1 MEGRHTT
8 IAFITMLCCALL
20 SSCTD
25 DDMPQPAAPAD
36 RCAMAASRSLD
47 AGEDQTSWRDIRG
60 FDPSLPGQAVEVE
73 LPVSC
78 GGAETSVTA
87 RLSIMPMHV
96 YEENGPDRL
105 GDYYVVEADFT
116 AHNGPMWEKG
126 MFMKSLDVKVTPT
139 DKQGKPIPGI
149 TFHDNPTPATTVANQ
164 TYQAST
170 TAGVLGGSFL
180 GRVPKTVERYIG
192 GYAPFPANNCVEFVR
207 AEKGFFTRRE
217 NKIDIP
223 LEFNEIKVCTPDAKY
238 NVLLEDTWLY
248 PGCSQSY
255 IMFDGNAPE
264 VLKNRVFLA
273 EAESK
278 RYYRSDG
285 NTLEIYTYEMNPE
298 TGSPILDTKGNII
311 STEGIK
317 TLVTPETTKTL
328 NGIYPGQEGYP
339 VLDCNLLPECESG
352 TRILDGRLYRFFPQ
366 VFFEKGYLFTAFV
379 SGGYS
384 WSKEQSIRLEDVT
397 TSLRTATD
405 CAVEYLYTVEN
416 YRSGRGIPEAARSD
430 FHGHAT
436 WVWRMPVH
444 DSSLTAEQLV
454 SSLYDMHIEVSPV
467 YAAAGSPDRNLLPA
481 AATVSHT
488 ESLEPPMRGKCTAVD
503 FSNPSGAA
511 VGHVRLLSVPYAE
524 WEAAGR
530 PDNDV
535 IAEYDGTLGRGQSC
549 TLTAPDMDCWV
560 VCEEFDPLTLRYG
573 RVRQSLPLHV
583 RMDACNPR
591 PLEVSTLDTSAVQ

>member
-1 MEGRHTT
+1 MEIVNKGMT
-8 IAFITMLCCALL
+8 IVMTACCILC
-20 SSCTD
+20 SCSD
-25 DDMPQPAAPAD
+25 EPLMSEEAD
-36 RCAMAASRSLD
+36 LIAASPVSLQSRGLD
-47 AGEDQTSWRDIRG
+47 AVSGQTAWRDIRG

-164 TYQAST
+164 TFRAST
-170 TAGVLGGSFL
+170 TAGVRGGAAMGMAL
-180 GRVPKTVERYIG
+180 PHVEYVPQS
-192 GYAPFPANNCVEFVR
+192 
-207 AEKGFFTRRE
+207 
-217 NKIDIP
+217 
-223 LEFNEIKVCTPDAKY
+223 
-238 NVLLEDTWLY
+238 
-248 PGCSQSY
+248 PGL
-255 IMFDGNAPE
+255 E
-264 VLKNRVFLA
+264 VLRLEPYFHENTNGKLFIMEKNKYTEISCKDVYTVDYNGKKCFFFHKSNFNRL
-273 EAESK
+273 
-278 RYYRSDG
+278 YDTSDG
-285 NTLEIYTYEMNPE
+285 NICSYEEGEEIVFYYYCFKRDSNGYIKRDADGT
-298 TGSPILDTKGNII
+298 PILKKYETLPEGNIGKAVVEDSRLI
-311 STEGIK
+311 IEYEYR
-317 TLVTPETTKTL
+317 TP
-328 NGIYPGQEGYP
+328 PGEDIP
-339 VLDCNLLPECESG
+339 VLVPAKFYSALGIACGC
-352 TRILDGRLYRFFPQ
+352 
-366 VFFEKGYLFTAFV
+366 
-379 SGGYS
+379 S
-384 WSKEQSIRLEDVT
+384 WSKEQSIRVEDVT
-397 TSLRTATD
+397 TSLRTGVDAS
-405 CAVEYLYTVEN
+405 VEYLYTVEN

>member
-1 MEGRHTT
+1 MDGIHTT

-25 DDMPQPAAPAD
+25 DDMPQPAPSGD
-36 RCAMAASRSLD
+36 SRAMAASRSLD
-47 AGEDQTSWRDIRG
+47 AGEGQTAWRDIRG

-139 DKQGKPIPGI
+139 DKQGNSIPGI
-149 TFHDNPTPATTVANQ
+149 AFHDNPTPATTVANQ
-164 TYQAST
+164 TFRAST

-192 GYAPFPANNCVEFVR
+192 GYAPFSAINQYVFVR
-207 AEKGFFTRRE
+207 AEKGYFCRLE
-217 NKIDIP
+217 NKIEIP

-238 NVLLEDTWLY
+238 NVLLEDTWFS
-248 PGCSQSY
+248 PGNSQSY
-255 IMFDGNAPE
+255 IMFDGNVPE
-264 VLKNRVFLA
+264 VLKKRVFLA

-285 NTLEIYTYEMNPE
+285 NTLEIYTYEVNPE
-298 TGSPILDTKGNII
+298 TGAPILDAKGNII
-311 STEGIK
+311 STEGIT
-317 TLVTPETTKTL
+317 TLFDSESGMMM
-328 NGIYPGQEGYP
+328 NGIYPGQEGHP
-339 VLDCNLLPECESG
+339 VLDCNLLPEYENGIRS
-352 TRILDGRLYRFFPQ
+352 LDGRVYSRCRQ
-366 VFFEKGYLFTAFV
+366 VIFEKGYLFTAFV

-405 CAVEYLYTVEN
+405 CVVEYLYTVEN
-416 YRSGRGIPEAARSD
+416 YRSGRGIPEAARGD

-436 WVWRMPVH
+436 WVWRMPVR
-444 DSSLTAEQLV
+444 DSSLTPEELV

-481 AATVSHT
+481 TATVSHS
-488 ESLEPPMRGKCTAVD
+488 EALEPPMRGKCTAVD

-511 VGHVRLLSVPYAE
+511 VGRVRLLSVPYAE
-524 WEAAGR
+524 WDAAGR

-535 IAEYDGTLGRGQSC
+535 VAEYDGTLGRGQSC
-549 TLTAPDMDCWV
+549 TLAAPDMDCWV